1 MIEDTLLP
9 DNFIKPNSK
18 FSNNIIISLNHQN
31 VRKPFPPDKLQII
44 TQNFNTTLYNTYS
57 QKVRNIVF
65 EQQNKMCYKLND
77 VAVAGALTT
86 GQILIMSVT
95 DYEDKIYLTGFAVL
109 FFSNDGQN
117 MILDYLCTDTRLK
130 NIGHNLILFIKK
142 MSLIF
147 LNMGIILNSTK
158 SKYTQQF
165 YLNQYFIRDK
175 DLPNKLILYHWNYTD
190 DNLEELD
197 DLESFKLPFVASAT
211 VNKTDKYKNEDLVE
225 LKEPHI
231 FHKLIKESPVTEKD
245 KGGAKKGRKSKK
257 ERKSK
262 RTRRKKSFKKRK

>member
-18 FSNNIIISLNHQN
+18 FLNNIIISLNRQN

-44 TQNFNTTLYNTYS
+44 TQNFNTTIYNTYS

-65 EQQNKMCYKLND
+65 EQKNKMCYKLND
-77 VAVAGALTT
+77 VAVAGALTS

-95 DYEDKIYLTGFAVL
+95 DYEGKVYLTGFAVL

-117 MILDYLCTDTRLK
+117 IILDYLCTDTRLK
-130 NIGHNLILFIKK
+130 NIGRNLILFVKK

-147 LNMGIILNSTK
+147 FNMGIILNSTK

-175 DLPNKLILYHWNYTD
+175 EASGDKLILYHWNYNN
-190 DNLEELD
+190 DNLEELH
-197 DLESFKLPFVASAT
+197 DLESFMLPFIASPT
-211 VNKTDKYKNEDLVE
+211 VNKTDKYKNEELVE

-231 FHKLIKESPVTEKD
+231 FHKLIKESPVTKKD
-245 KGGAKKGRKSKK
+245 KGGAIKR
-257 ERKSK
+257 RKSK
-262 RTRRKKSFKKRK
+262 RTRRKKSFKRRK